1 MSEEEVAEA
10 GRVVA
15 GAVGLKGGEG
25 LEDVEGSVLQAVR
38 GEAQTQVHG
47 VCRSDEEE
55 ENMLTALRLSTRG
68 FKTTVSEY
76 LQPNVC
82 FHEWK

>member
-10 GRVVA
+10 ERVVA

-25 LEDVEGSVLQAVR
+25 LEDVEGCVLQAVR

-47 VCRSDEEE
+47 VCRSRKEEQT
-55 ENMLTALRLSTRG
+55 NKDADCPQAHNTRMN
-68 FKTTVSEY
+68 
-76 LQPNVC
+76 L
-82 FHEWK
+82 